1 MFGLNKDINKRD
13 EIIFG
18 KYEPELYTGGIR
30 RFDGLNIEQL
40 EQLIEENFIYVNEE
54 HNNCPSVKEIFEFMK
69 KYPDY
74 TAMGYTVSIRR
85 EDYRVSLDGIEKQ
98 TSATLQVEKEEFI
111 ILFGNADEFDTVNM
125 MYAWFD

>member
-40 EQLIEENFIYVNEE
+40 EQLIEENFINVNEE

-74 TAMGYTVSIRR
+74 TVMGYTVSIRR